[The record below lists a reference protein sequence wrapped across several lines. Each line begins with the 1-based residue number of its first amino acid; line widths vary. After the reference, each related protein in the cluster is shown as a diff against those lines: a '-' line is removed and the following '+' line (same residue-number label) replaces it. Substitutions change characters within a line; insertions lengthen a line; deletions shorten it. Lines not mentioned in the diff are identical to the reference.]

1 MHASY
6 RGSYGNRDNEAHE
19 VRSDEAA
26 AWENSTALTHKKD
39 GCFGSRPFCIPK
51 TTRWASGSK
60 EALWR

>member
-26 AWENSTALTHKKD
+26 ARENSTVPTGALQNSAK
-39 GCFGSRPFCIPK
+39 
-51 TTRWASGSK
+51 
-60 EALWR
+60 